1 MTKPYDYKKAK
12 EKFRITNPK
21 QINLKEISSII
32 LLAPSKIEDFVL
44 VTPAISALREAMAP
58 EGKVTIVAWKQ
69 VAKLASETMCA
80 DEVLPIS
87 LSGFGK
93 TLKVVA
99 RQVFDLFINF
109 SGNRPLSLAAGS
121 FITAK
126 AKISYSN
133 GEKDKFF
140 NSIYNLP
147 LFTISTPQH
156 KIVKYLNLVR
166 FIGANSYDFT
176 PRIRLS
182 NEDKHY
188 AAEFIRKHNVD
199 CERPLIGIH
208 PTLKE
213 PKKRWSFKKFHQAID
228 SLMEKDKATIVLF
241 CHKDEKSQMS
251 EFMHVTKNK
260 CILADTNDYL
270 KIAAI
275 FRFLNCFIC
284 NETDFMHIAAPFTNV
299 IAIWG
304 GKEDPE
310 NNRPSGGNHIVLTP
324 SDGIADSVPV
334 SSVLDAVRGI
344 IQRSGAE

>member
-1 MTKPYDYKKAK
+1 MSKPYDYKRAK
-12 EKFRITNPK
+12 EKLKITNPK
-21 QINLKEISSII
+21 QINLKEVSSVI

-58 EGKVTIVAWKQ
+58 ESKITILAWKQ

-80 DEVLPIS
+80 DEVLPVTF
-87 LSGFGK
+87 SGIGK
-93 TLKVVA
+93 TLKVIA
-99 RQVFDLFINF
+99 KRVFDIFINF
-109 SGNRPLSLAAGS
+109 SGNRTLAVVAGAL
-121 FITAK
+121 ITAK
-126 AKISYSN
+126 AKISYSK

-182 NEDKHY
+182 NEDKQY
-188 AAEFIRKHNVD
+188 AAEFIKKHNID
-199 CERPLIGIH
+199 CEKPLIGIH
-208 PTLKE
+208 PTLKD
-213 PKKRWSFKKFHQAID
+213 PKKRWSFKKFQLAIN
-228 SLMEKDKATIVLF
+228 SLMEKDSATILLV
-241 CHKDEKSQMS
+241 CHKDEKNQMS

-260 CILADTNDYL
+260 CILVDTNDYL

-304 GKEDPE
+304 GKDDPE
-310 NNRPSGGNHIVLTP
+310 NNRPSGNNHIVLTP
-324 SDGIADSVPV
+324 SDGLAESVPV
-334 SSVLDAVRGI
+334 SSVLDAVRSI
-344 IQRSGAE
+344 LQKNIN